1 MNKNL
6 SRQDL
11 TFMDYLF
18 GYFNRIKSQA
28 KNFLL
33 IRKAFLN
40 YTSLLIAIQ
49 REAYPVN
56 AITRNSCEDGK
67 IPVSSFEELLL
78 LAQSNL
84 KKGLT
89 YDPKYNI
96 VTINRELIIPADSDE
111 NPERSEITICGCRDN
126 GDIIS
131 VFLKAEYKF
140 LPVKG
145 KTVIDVGANIG
156 DSCIYFSLKGAER
169 VIGLE
174 PFPVSYDLAIKNI
187 ESNNLSQKVNILL
200 AGLGANTEDLHI
212 DPNYASDISSRTA
225 STSYDRGIVVPLL
238 TLSHILNKFSL
249 FSKEIVL
256 KIDCEGCEYESVM
269 TASKDLLRTFS
280 HIQIEY
286 HKGYKKL
293 KQKLEDS
300 GFKVFCGRPL
310 RLKSGDLYLGFIYAT
325 RE

>member
-1 MNKNL
+1 MSRIKNL

-11 TFMDYLF
+11 SFVDNLF

-40 YTSLLIAIQ
+40 YTSLLIANQ
-49 REAYPVN
+49 REAYPVK
-56 AITRNSCEDGK
+56 AITRNSYKDGK
-67 IPVSSFEELLL
+67 ILVSSFEELLL
-78 LAQSNL
+78 LAQSNV
-84 KKGLT
+84 KKGLK
-89 YDPKYNI
+89 YDPQHDML
-96 VTINRELIIPADSDE
+96 TINRELILPTDGDE
-111 NPERSEITICGCRDN
+111 NSEPNIITICGCRSN

-131 VFLKAEYKF
+131 VFIEAEYEF

-174 PFPVSYDLAIKNI
+174 PFPVSYNLAIRNI
-187 ESNNLSQKVNILL
+187 ELNNLSQKVDVLL
-200 AGLGANTEDLHI
+200 AGLGTNTEDLHI
-212 DPNYASDISSRTA
+212 DPTY
-225 STSYDRGIVVPLL
+225 TSNSGSHITHFDSGIVVPLM
-238 TLSHILNKFSL
+238 TLSQILDKFGLS
-249 FSKEIVL
+249 SKEIVL
-256 KIDCEGCEYESVM
+256 KIDCEGCEYDSVM
-269 TASKDLLRTFS
+269 TSSEDLLRTFS

-286 HKGYKKL
+286 HRGYKKL

-300 GFKVFCGRPL
+300 GFKVFCRRPV
-310 RLKSGDLYLGFIYAT
+310 RLKGGDLYLGFIYAT

>member
-6 SRQDL
+6 RRQDL
-11 TFMDYLF
+11 SFIDYLF
-18 GYFNRIKSQA
+18 GYFNRIKSQV

-33 IRKAFLN
+33 IRRAFSN
-40 YTSLLIAIQ
+40 YASLLVAIH
-49 REAYPVN
+49 RAYPVN
-56 AITRNSCEDGK
+56 AITRNSYEDGK
-67 IPVSSFEELLL
+67 IPVSCFEELLL

-84 KKGLT
+84 KKGLK
-89 YDPKYNI
+89 YDPHHDI
-96 VTINRELIIPADSDE
+96 LTINRELIIPADGDE
-111 NPERSEITICGCRDN
+111 NSERNIITICGCRGN

-131 VFLKAEYKF
+131 VFLEAEYEF

-174 PFPVSYDLAIKNI
+174 PFPVNYDLAIKNI
-187 ESNNLSQKVNILL
+187 KSNNLSQKVDILL
-200 AGLGANTEDLHI
+200 AGLGANSEDLHI
-212 DPNYASDISSRTA
+212 DPNYASDISSHTA
-225 STSYDRGIVVPLL
+225 TTSLDRGIVVPLF
-238 TLSHILNKFSL
+238 TLSHILNKFGL

-256 KIDCEGCEYESVM
+256 KIDCEGCEYDSVM

-300 GFKVFCGRPL
+300 GFKVYCRRPM
-310 RLKSGDLYLGFIYAT
+310 RLKGGDLYLGFIYAT

>member
-1 MNKNL
+1 M
-6 SRQDL
+6 
-11 TFMDYLF
+11 F
-18 GYFNRIKSQA
+18 GYLNRIKSQV

-40 YTSLLIAIQ
+40 YTSLLIAIH
-49 REAYPVN
+49 RETYPVN
-56 AITRNSCEDGK
+56 AIIRNSCEDGK
-67 IPVSSFEELLL
+67 IPVSCLVEVLL
-78 LAQSNL
+78 LAQSNV
-84 KKGLT
+84 KKGLK
-89 YDPKYNI
+89 YDPPHDI
-96 VTINRELIIPADSDE
+96 LSISRELIL
-111 NPERSEITICGCRDN
+111 PEDGDKNSEKNVITIRGCRSN

-131 VFLKAEYKF
+131 VFLEAEYKF

-174 PFPVSYDLAIKNI
+174 PFPVNYDLATKNI
-187 ESNNLSQKVNILL
+187 KSNNLSQKVDLLL
-200 AGLGANTEDLHI
+200 AGLGADTEDLLI
-212 DPNYASDISSRTA
+212 DPTYASDIGSHTTA
-225 STSYDRGIVVPLL
+225 TRFDRGIVVPLL
-238 TLSHILNKFSL
+238 TLSNILDRFGL

-256 KIDCEGCEYESVM
+256 KIDCEGCEYDSVM
-269 TASKDLLRTFS
+269 TASKDVLRTFS

-300 GFKVFCGRPL
+300 DFKVYCSRPV
-310 RLKSGDLYLGFIYAT
+310 RLKGGDLHLGFIYAT